1 MSFNFSR
8 RGLLN
13 GIRKLLISYN
23 AFPKLD
29 NDIGTIM
36 PIENLM
42 ESPILFYIHKKSG
55 VDIAHISSYMIDPG
69 FITMDIKLIVS
80 W

>member
-1 MSFNFSR
+1 M
-8 RGLLN
+8 
-13 GIRKLLISYN
+13 IYN

-42 ESPILFYIHKKSG
+42 ESLTLIHKKSA
-55 VDIAHISSYMIDPG
+55 VDIAHTFSYMIDLYY
-69 FITMDIKLIVS
+69 TMLETKLFLGTPLLTAEY
-80 W
+80 